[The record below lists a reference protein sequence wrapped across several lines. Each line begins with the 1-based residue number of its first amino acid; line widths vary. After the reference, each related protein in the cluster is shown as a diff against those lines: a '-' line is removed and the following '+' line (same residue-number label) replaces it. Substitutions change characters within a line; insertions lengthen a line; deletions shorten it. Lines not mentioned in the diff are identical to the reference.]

1 MNTSYKKFASLK
13 EINQVDIIIST
24 DSYKEHLLLNFS
36 GLALK
41 NSPEF
46 VDAIKKSY
54 DINQIKNE
62 LHSVSY
68 PEAEAII
75 IALNEGSS
83 EGQEEHLQKLERW
96 VYRKGKNDSVCKLV
110 ENMILDLQGISK
122 RKTISPDQI
131 DKTINSFVEKGRNI
145 AGELAFKIENI
156 IKQTGFNFPVQIE
169 LLLPENDILP
179 NSMRVTL
186 GEEYKTI
193 FDVTKKNNSYDVH
206 GIQFDEMP
214 QSVYNQMQILI
225 DKIKESPK
233 IGKILSLYMSQ
244 PKNNRNLF
252 EKKKRDISLGI
263 KAHLNEGTLLSNLP
277 NEENDVWKVKI
288 DNVSISEK
296 MREGDYILYQI
307 HEDANIRWIELL
319 RSKNER

>member
-1 MNTSYKKFASLK
+1 MLFRS
-13 EINQVDIIIST
+13 
-24 DSYKEHLLLNFS
+24 
-36 GLALK
+36 
-41 NSPEF
+41 
-46 VDAIKKSY
+46 
-54 DINQIKNE
+54 
-62 LHSVSY
+62 
-68 PEAEAII
+68 
-75 IALNEGSS
+75 
-83 EGQEEHLQKLERW
+83 
-96 VYRKGKNDSVCKLV
+96 LV

-252 EKKKRDISLGI
+252 VAKCSIYII
-263 KAHLNEGTLLSNLP
+263 KFRKCLQQQTINYTKQFNL
-277 NEENDVWKVKI
+277 DRIWLHRQ
-288 DNVSISEK
+288 S
-296 MREGDYILYQI
+296 
-307 HEDANIRWIELL
+307 
-319 RSKNER
+319 